1 MKKKLKSSAAKGSPL
16 LVRALT
22 QSEQV
27 KEKVE
32 TCAVELSEVNTV
44 LKGELIEHL
53 PLEDIQMALEQ
64 SAHVEH
70 QVQECAADLHQV
82 NRNLTKEISARKKLE
97 KRMDDTAAEEEKNRY
112 LAYHDTT
119 TGLAN
124 RALFNDRIEQ
134 ALAQSERHERA
145 FAVLFIDL
153 DKFKAINDA
162 FGHGAGDKVLQMVA
176 TRLQT
181 CVREEDTVSRIGGD
195 EFLCL
200 LMEVNNEADVAH
212 IAEAIVGTIAQIEP
226 LGENQLK
233 VTASIGIA
241 IYPGDGTTAEALIK
255 NADSS
260 MYRAKQKGEGYS
272 FFNRSE

>member
-1 MKKKLKSSAAKGSPL
+1 MKKMLKSSAAKGSPL

-27 KEKVE
+27 KDKVE

-53 PLEDIQMALEQ
+53 PLEDIQMALKQ

-82 NRNLTKEISARKKLE
+82 NRNLAKEISARKKLE

-134 ALAQSERHERA
+134 ALAQSERHDRA

-162 FGHGAGDKVLQMVA
+162 FGHGAGDKVLQTVA

-200 LMEVNNEADVAH
+200 LMEVNDEADVAH

-226 LGENQLK
+226 LGESQLK

>member
-1 MKKKLKSSAAKGSPL
+1 MKKPPKSRGAKGSPL

-27 KEKVE
+27 KDKVE

-53 PLEDIQMALEQ
+53 PLEDIHKALEQ
-64 SAHVEH
+64 SAHVEQ
-70 QVQECAADLHQV
+70 QVQECADDLHQV
-82 NRNLTKEISARKKLE
+82 NRNLAKEIGARQKLE
-97 KRMDDTAAEEEKNRY
+97 KRLDNTAAQEEKNRY
-112 LAYHDTT
+112 LAYHDTI

-153 DKFKAINDA
+153 DKFKAINDS
-162 FGHGAGDKVLQMVA
+162 FGHGAGDKVLQAVA
-176 TRLQT
+176 TRLLA

-200 LMEVNNEADVAH
+200 LMEVNDVADVAH
-212 IAEAIVGTIAQIEP
+212 IAEAIGRATAESVS
-226 LGENQLK
+226 LGETQLK

-241 IYPGDGTTAEALIK
+241 IYPRDGTTAEALIK

-260 MYRAKQKGEGYS
+260 MYRAKQNCEGYA
-272 FFNRSE
+272 FFNSSD

>member
-1 MKKKLKSSAAKGSPL
+1 MKKPLKSPVAKGSPL

-27 KEKVE
+27 KDKVE

-53 PLEDIQMALEQ
+53 PLEDIHKALEQ
-64 SAHVEH
+64 SAHVEQ
-70 QVQECAADLHQV
+70 QVQECADDLHQV
-82 NRNLTKEISARKKLE
+82 NRNLAKEIGARQKLE
-97 KRMDDTAAEEEKNRY
+97 KRLDDTAAQEEKNRY
-112 LAYHDTT
+112 LAYHDTI

-124 RALFNDRIEQ
+124 RSLFNDRIEQ

-153 DKFKAINDA
+153 DKFKVINDS
-162 FGHGAGDKVLQMVA
+162 FGHGAGDKVLQAVA
-176 TRLQT
+176 TRLLA

-200 LMEVNNEADVAH
+200 LMEVNDVADVAH
-212 IAEAIVGTIAQIEP
+212 IAEAIGRATAESVS
-226 LGENQLK
+226 LGETQLK

-241 IYPGDGTTAEALIK
+241 IYPRDGTTAEALIK

-260 MYRAKQKGEGYS
+260 MYRAKQNGEGYA
-272 FFNRSE
+272 FFNSSD